1 MVLACIAMIIS
12 HTILILQLRY
22 SHEATANRAPGQPL
36 IFTAPGRFESAP
48 GGYFIVEVA
57 AAAGRGRGDDDDDE
71 DDNDDDDN
79 DDDEDDD
86 NDDGNQKPSGGGII
100 LVPRAER

>member
-1 MVLACIAMIIS
+1 MIIS
-12 HTILILQLRY
+12 HTILILQLGY

-48 GGYFIVEVA
+48 GGYFNVEVA
-57 AAAGRGRGDDDDDE
+57 AAAGRGRGDDDDY
-71 DDNDDDDN
+71 DDDDDDDDDN
-79 DDDEDDD
+79 TD
-86 NDDGNQKPSGGGII
+86 NGNQKTSGGGII